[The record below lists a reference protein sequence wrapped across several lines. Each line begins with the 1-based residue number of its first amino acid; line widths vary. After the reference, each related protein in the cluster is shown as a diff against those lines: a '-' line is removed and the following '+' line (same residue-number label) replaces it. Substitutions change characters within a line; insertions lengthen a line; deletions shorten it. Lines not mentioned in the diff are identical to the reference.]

1 MSTESPVQTEA
12 PSSRRVLT
20 IAGGHFVHDV
30 YSSFLAPFLPLII
43 ARSSISMTLAGL
55 LTVFFRS
62 SSLINPFLGILA
74 DRRDLRIVFAG
85 APAVTAVLMSSLGLA
100 TSYPILCLMLLV
112 AGVSASMYHVLGPVF
127 VARFSGD
134 RIGRGMSVWMV
145 AGELGRTVG
154 PMVAAGAV
162 SILGFEG
169 VWGIAIFGIL
179 ASVLL
184 YRQIR
189 DVSPVVQEHDHKV
202 SVAATWKELRFVMLP
217 MAGLLAAR
225 GFLTGTLAGFLPTY
239 MVMGKGH
246 SLLMGGMALALF
258 ELVGTAGSFAG
269 GSISD
274 HIGRKKVLYVGM
286 VLGPASLLMF
296 VHASGW
302 MVIPCLV
309 SIGIFVFACSPV
321 LLAIVQ
327 DHAGKNRGAANGL
340 YMGLNFGITSLIL
353 LLVGWGVDRFG
364 FAATL
369 SGCAVIS
376 LLSLPC
382 IRALPER
389 RENGDGSNGDGR
401 QETGDR

>member
-1 MSTESPVQTEA
+1 
-12 PSSRRVLT
+12 VLT

-74 DRRDLRIVFAG
+74 DRKDLRIVFAG

-127 VARFSGD
+127 VARFSGE

-145 AGELGRTVG
+145 AGELGRTIG
-154 PMVAAGAV
+154 PMVAAV
-162 SILGFEG
+162 SVSAFGFEG
-169 VWGIAIFGIL
+169 IWTIMAFGIL
-179 ASVLL
+179 ASLFL
-184 YRQIR
+184 YGQLR
-189 DVSPVVQEHDHKV
+189 DVSPVARAHTRKV
-202 SVAATWKELRFVMLP
+202 SVAETWRELRFVMIP

-246 SLLMGGMALALF
+246 SVVMGGMALALF
-258 ELVGTAGSFAG
+258 ELVGTAGSLLG

-274 HIGRKKVLYVGM
+274 HVGRRKVLYVGM
-286 VLGPASLLMF
+286 VFGPAALIML
-296 VHASGW
+296 VHAEGW

-327 DHAGKNRGAANGL
+327 DHAGANRGAANGL
-340 YMGLNFGITSLIL
+340 YMGLNFGITSLSL
-353 LLVGWGVDRFG
+353 LVVGWGVDRFG

-369 SGCAVIS
+369 SGCAAIS

-382 IRALPER
+382 IRALPEKR
-389 RENGDGSNGDGR
+389 RTTAES
-401 QETGDR
+401 

>member
-1 MSTESPVQTEA
+1 MREETNVETEA
-12 PSSRRVLT
+12 PSARRVLT

-74 DRRDLRIVFAG
+74 DRKDLRIVFAG

-127 VARFSGD
+127 VARFSGE

-145 AGELGRTVG
+145 AGELGRTIG
-154 PMVAAGAV
+154 PMVAAV
-162 SILGFEG
+162 SVSAFGFEG
-169 VWGIAIFGIL
+169 IWTIMAFGIL
-179 ASVLL
+179 ASLFL
-184 YRQIR
+184 YGQLR
-189 DVSPVVQEHDHKV
+189 DVSPVARAHTRKV
-202 SVAATWKELRFVMLP
+202 SVAETWRELRFVMIP

-246 SLLMGGMALALF
+246 SVVMGGMALALF
-258 ELVGTAGSFAG
+258 ELVGTAGSLLG

-274 HIGRKKVLYVGM
+274 HVGRRKVLYVGM
-286 VLGPASLLMF
+286 VFGPAALIML
-296 VHASGW
+296 VHAEGW

-327 DHAGKNRGAANGL
+327 DHAGANRGAANGL
-340 YMGLNFGITSLIL
+340 YMGLNFGITSLSL
-353 LLVGWGVDRFG
+353 LVVGWGVDRFG

-369 SGCAVIS
+369 SGCAAIS

-382 IRALPER
+382 IRALPEKR
-389 RENGDGSNGDGR
+389 RTTAES
-401 QETGDR
+401 